1 MLSVGGRR
9 FPKVSTDKAIVADR
23 APAEGPADSAW
34 LGEFGQRAA
43 DVLPVRL
50 PESRKPSAKPR

>member
-1 MLSVGGRR
+1 M
-9 FPKVSTDKAIVADR
+9 STDKAVVADR
-23 APAEGPADSAW
+23 VPAEGPADSAW
-34 LGEFGQRAA
+34 LGEFVQRTA

>member
-1 MLSVGGRR
+1 M
-9 FPKVSTDKAIVADR
+9 STDKAIVAER
-23 APAEGPADSAW
+23 VPAKAPADAAR
-34 LGEFGQRAA
+34 LGEFGQRTA

>member
-1 MLSVGGRR
+1 M
-9 FPKVSTDKAIVADR
+9 STDKAIVADR